1 MCKQCDQQ
9 GINLQ
14 NIPTVHAAQYQN
26 KQLSPKNGQ
35 KIQTDIFPKK
45 TYYNLK
51 ICMHLNVQCNIIYN
65 SQDRGATYTGMD
77 RWKDK

>member
-1 MCKQCDQQ
+1 MGENMCKQCDQQ

-35 KIQTDIFPKK
+35 KIQTDIFPKT

-77 RWKDK
+77 R